1 MNAVVSVCLLACA
14 LGIIVYLLSRR
25 ETTRRSQYGP
35 AGLSEF
41 RTGLALDEC
50 FDRLD
55 SRSDTDLFAYECR
68 RENDGSFL
76 LHLTLHQ
83 PAAAGHFV
91 HPAAGPR
98 PPDCGNFDLY
108 PGGFW
113 LQGAAVPARH
123 AGRIYAA
130 KAGCPPHQ
138 MIFAENAFLFA
149 RFLLY

>member
-1 MNAVVSVCLLACA
+1 MPP
-14 LGIIVYLLSRR
+14 GERRQLSAAPDAA
-25 ETTRRSQYGP
+25 P
-35 AGLSEF
+35 A
-41 RTGLALDEC
+41 
-50 FDRLD
+50 
-55 SRSDTDLFAYECR
+55 
-68 RENDGSFL
+68 
-76 LHLTLHQ
+76 Q

-98 PPDCGNFDLY
+98 PPDRGDFDLY
-108 PGGFW
+108 PGGLW
-113 LQGAAVPARH
+113 LQRAAVPARH